1 MNESQR
7 GIGLPGRSDVFFS
20 EELGMC
26 EADPLIECVRGHPRS
41 GCVRGHPCSRC
52 VRGHPCSGSMR
63 ESLVWSVWRDPR
75 SECEVDPWQ
84 RPGRALPLC

>member
-7 GIGLPGRSDVFFS
+7 GIGLPGRSDEFFS

-41 GCVRGHPCSRC
+41 GCVRGHPRSGC
-52 VRGHPCSGSMR
+52 VRGHPHSGCVR
-63 ESLVWSVWRDPR
+63 GHPR
-75 SECEVDPWQ
+75 SGCVRDTLVV
-84 RPGRALPLC
+84 GV